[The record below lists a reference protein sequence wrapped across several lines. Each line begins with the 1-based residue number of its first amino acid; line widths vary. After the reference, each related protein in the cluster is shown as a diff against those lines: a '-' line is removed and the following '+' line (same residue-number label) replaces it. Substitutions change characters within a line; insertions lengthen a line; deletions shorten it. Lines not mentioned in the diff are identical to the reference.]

1 MDRIEAMSAFVAVAE
16 LRGFSAAA
24 RRLGLST
31 SSVTRLVAGLEEGL
45 GIRLLARTTR
55 QVTLT
60 DTGAR
65 YLENTRRILTALDEA
80 DRAAR
85 AEKSAPTGRFVVAA
99 PSLFGRREVAPLMC
113 DFLARYPAVIGE
125 LLLSD
130 RVSNLVEEGI
140 DVAVRIGALDDSSL
154 RSRIVGRTRRVVVA
168 SPKYLARQKRIRAP
182 RDLIGQSLIYFSA
195 LGPIPEWR
203 FLRDGKE
210 QRVAIK
216 PSFIT
221 NSADAAIEHAERGGG
236 LAMVLAYQVVESVR
250 RRKLQVVLQK
260 YELPPLPIQLVHPTA
275 RLPSASLKAFI
286 EMVVSTR
293 KWSFIDLDLGEARTA
308 I

>member
-1 MDRIEAMSAFVAVAE
+1 MSAFVAVAE

-24 RRLGLST
+24 RRLGTST
-31 SSVTRLVAGLEEGL
+31 PSVTRLIAGLEEGL
-45 GIRLLARTTR
+45 GIRLLQRTTR
-55 QVTLT
+55 QVALT

-65 YLENTRRILTALDEA
+65 YLENTRRILAAIDEA

-85 AEKSAPTGRFVVAA
+85 SEKSVPAGRFVVAA

-113 DFLARYPAVIGE
+113 DFLARHPAVLGE
-125 LLLSD
+125 LTLSD
-130 RVSNLVEEGI
+130 RVTNLVEEGI

-154 RSRIVGRTRRVVVA
+154 RSLVVGKTRRVVVA
-168 SPKYLARQKRIRAP
+168 SSKYLAQHKRLRTP
-182 RDLIGQSLIYFSA
+182 RDLLDHRLIYFSA

-203 FLRDGKE
+203 FCRDGEE

-236 LAMVLAYQVVESVR
+236 LAMVLAYQVVELVR
-250 RRKLQVVLQK
+250 RHRLQVVLQK
-260 YELPPLPIQLVHPTA
+260 YELPPSPIQLVHPTS

-286 EMVVSTR
+286 ELVKTTR
-293 KWSFIDLDLGEARTA
+293 QWSFVDLDSRRAAALE
-308 I
+308 

>member
-16 LRGFSAAA
+16 LKGFSAAA

-31 SSVTRLVAGLEEGL
+31 SSVTRLIAGLEEGL

-55 QVTLT
+55 QVALT

-65 YLENTRRILTALDEA
+65 YLENARRILTAIDEA
-80 DRAAR
+80 ERAAR
-85 AEKSAPTGRFVVAA
+85 AEKSAPAGRFVVAA

-113 DFLARYPAVIGE
+113 DFLARYPAVLGE

-130 RVSNLVEEGI
+130 RLSNLVEEGI

-154 RSRIVGRTRRVVVA
+154 RSRVVGRTRRVVVA
-168 SPKYLARQKRIRAP
+168 SPKYLAGHKRIRTP
-182 RDLIGQSLIYFSA
+182 RELGGHSLIYFSA
-195 LGPIPEWR
+195 LGPTPEWR
-203 FLRDGKE
+203 FVRDGKE
-210 QRVAIK
+210 QRLPIK

-236 LAMVLAYQVVESVR
+236 LTMVLAYQVVESVR
-250 RRKLQVVLQK
+250 RRKLQVVLQR
-260 YELPPLPIQLVHPTA
+260 YELPPLPIQLVFPTA
-275 RLPSASLKAFI
+275 RLPAASLKAFI
-286 EMVVSTR
+286 ELVVATR
-293 KWSFIDLDLGEARTA
+293 KWSFVDLDAGEARTSA
-308 I
+308 